1 MRCNKCNYDN
11 LDGMKYCVSCGAELL
26 TPQQKEE
33 KVKEGNRSVIIL
45 YIIIGLLVVILIGLI
60 VFLLLGG
67 GSTVGTKKDD
77 KGGEVAEVTHVEPAT
92 VGTWACSSSQSGGEL
107 TIVIE
112 LKEDGSFRFGPITGF
127 ENNHIEGTFNSNLL
141 GTAEEGEEYD
151 AYELTMK
158 QTKIVSS
165 GEITEGEASVTYSV
179 GVTKDGGTAIF
190 SQGEDKASYYCSKN

>member
-33 KVKEGNRSVIIL
+33 RVKEGNRTVIIL
-45 YIIIGLLVVILIGLI
+45 YVIIGLLVVILIGLI
-60 VFLLLGG
+60 IFLLLGG
-67 GSTVGTKKDD
+67 GSTVGVKKDD
-77 KGGEVAEVTHVEPAT
+77 AGKVQEVTHVESAT
-92 VGTWACSSSQSGGEL
+92 IGTWACSSDQSGGEL

-112 LKEDGSFRFGPITGF
+112 LKEDGSFRFGPINGF

-141 GTAEEGEEYD
+141 GTAEAGEQYD

-158 QTKIVSS
+158 QTKIITN
-165 GEITEGEASVTYSV
+165 GEVAEGEANVTYSV
-179 GVTKDGGTAIF
+179 GVTKDGKNSIF
-190 SQGEDKASYYCSKN
+190 SQGKDKTSFYCSKN